1 MTGAGTGAPGDLDRV
16 QFAIERL
23 LDAPDGWRA
32 LVRDM
37 VGRWPEAPAGA
48 LILAI
53 VTASAE
59 IEAMFGPGS
68 PARDGA
74 ERGWRLAGLLGV
86 DLHVMATVGMAHG
99 RAGDLADYW
108 RIDPYF
114 RDL

>member
-1 MTGAGTGAPGDLDRV
+1 MTGAGTGAPGDLDKV

-23 LDAPDGWRA
+23 LDAPDGWRV

-37 VGRWPEAPAGA
+37 VGRWPEAPAGE

-53 VTASAE
+53 VTAAAE
-59 IEAMFGPGS
+59 IEATFGPGS

-74 ERGWRLAGLLGV
+74 GRGWRLAGLLGV
-86 DLHVMATVGMAHG
+86 DLYAMQAAGLPHG
-99 RAGDLADYW
+99 RAGDLPGYW
-108 RIDPYF
+108 TIDPYF